1 MNLGKCR
8 EMMRDREAWC
18 AAVHGIVKSQTRLG
32 NWPTTTSQTG
42 QAAWQ
47 KQPPNLSHLEK
58 QGLFL
63 TQTPCPPQLSR
74 ESAPCSGT
82 QIHTTATNVNASD
95 QRARERDPQH
105 FELAV
110 TSVVWKWHTSFV
122 CSRFIG
128 QISSYGLLGRKP
140 PRCGVFGI
148 GHFPSIRSRQSIDRW
163 EKSK

>member
-8 EMMRDREAWC
+8 EMVRDREAWC

-32 NWPTTTSQTG
+32 DWPTTSQTG

-58 QGLFL
+58 HGLFL

-74 ESAPCSGT
+74 DLLPVLGPRFVQQPPMWMLLVSVPE
-82 QIHTTATNVNASD
+82 
-95 QRARERDPQH
+95 RERPQH
-105 FELAV
+105 FESAV
-110 TSVVWKWHTSFV
+110 TSAVWKWHTAFV

-128 QISSYGLLGRKP
+128 QVSSYGLLGRKP
-140 PRCGVFGI
+140 PRCGVFGT
-148 GHFPSIRSRQSIDRW
+148 GHFPSIRSRQSTDRW